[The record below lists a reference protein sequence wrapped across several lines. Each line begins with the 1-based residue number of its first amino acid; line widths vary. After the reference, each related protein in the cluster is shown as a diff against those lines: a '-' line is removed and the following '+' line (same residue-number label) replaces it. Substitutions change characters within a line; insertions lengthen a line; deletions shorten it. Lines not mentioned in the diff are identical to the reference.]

1 MLKINILA
9 AKILAGLAIT
19 GSFTVGA
26 QTFKFSESE
35 RQEQA
40 QRAATE
46 AERNARI
53 NAQLSTPCR
62 DSLKNQRILML
73 IGLEKFGV
81 VDARQAGYSAHVQA
95 VTARLTTVGLR
106 ALTSEEIRR
115 QIAQAE
121 IDAFFSGNTAGALG
135 AAKRMQAKYT
145 LRGLVQTTTSTNP
158 VVNVPQVVVNL
169 KFNLVGDNGVFQ
181 SDFQKTDT
189 SFSGVDTNATALE
202 MINRYADEA
211 VAQLYAD
218 YCQRA
223 GVK

>member
-1 MLKINILA
+1 VSA
-9 AKILAGLAIT
+9 
-19 GSFTVGA
+19 VA
-26 QTFKFSESE
+26 QTFKFSEAE
-35 RQEQA
+35 KAEAA
-40 QRAATE
+40 QRDAAA
-46 AERNARI
+46 AERVARI

-81 VDARQAGYSAHVQA
+81 VDARQGGYSAHVQA

-106 ALTSEEIRR
+106 ALTAEEIRR

-121 IDAFFSGNTAGALG
+121 IDAFFRGQTDAALG

-145 LRGLVQTTTSTNP
+145 LRGLVQTTTSVNP

-169 KFNLVGDNGVFQ
+169 KFNLMGDNGAF
-181 SDFQKTDT
+181 SADYQKTDT

-211 VAQLYAD
+211 VAQLYAE

-223 GVK
+223 GLSGK